1 VAVAGGVRVPE
12 PGADLAMALAV
23 ASSATGRPLPSD
35 LVTCG
40 EIGLGG
46 ELRQVHRTERRLA
59 EAARLGFAHA
69 VVPRSAPDAP
79 PGMRLRRAGSIAD
92 AIHHQAFQPSAV

>member
-1 VAVAGGVRVPE
+1 MTDSPCATVVGVQPNCLNTDGDTIEDV
-12 PGADLAMALAV
+12 
-23 ASSATGRPLPSD
+23 
-35 LVTCG
+35 G

-59 EAARLGFAHA
+59 EAARLGFTRA

-79 PGMRLRRAGSIAD
+79 PGMRLGRASSIAD